1 MILMVLLKPL
11 SIKTCFVQSSETI
24 VVHMLLNLKS
34 TENGLSVVN
43 VKESYILTNYLK
55 KFLVKF
61 SIFLKTLKNKLKL
74 LWSLHL
80 ITLLVLIVIKFLR
93 LLQITKL
100 LHLRNK
106 FLKQLIKPCNLFMI
120 QEEVSIVI
128 YVMLLNKNSTIDN
141 IRLLL

>member
-106 FLKQLIKPCNLFMI
+106 FLKQLIKPYNLFMI